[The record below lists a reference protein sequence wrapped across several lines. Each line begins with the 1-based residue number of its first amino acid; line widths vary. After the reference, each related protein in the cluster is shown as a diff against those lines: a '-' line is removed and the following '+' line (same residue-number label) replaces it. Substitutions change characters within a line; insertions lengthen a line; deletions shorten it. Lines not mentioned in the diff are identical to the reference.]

1 MYTYEANKITGA
13 LLATVLFIVVLHIV
27 GNEIFHP
34 TVPAETAIAIDVG
47 DVETAAVEVAEIP
60 PLPILLAAGD
70 AAAGRKVARKCVSC
84 HTFEEGGKNK
94 IGPNL
99 WNVLGR
105 NLASASGF
113 NYSGA
118 MEDAGGSWDYA
129 RLDAF
134 IANPRAALKGNKMT
148 FQGIK
153 KPEQRAD
160 LILYLRSLS
169 ASPIALPQ

>member
-1 MYTYEANKITGA
+1 MYTYEVNKIAGA

-27 GNEIFHP
+27 GNEIFHVN
-34 TVPAETAIAIDVG
+34 VPAETAIAIDTG
-47 DVETAAVEVAEIP
+47 DAQAAVAEVAEVL
-60 PLPILLAAGD
+60 PLPILLARGD
-70 AAAGRKVARKCVSC
+70 ATAGRKVARKCVSC
-84 HTFEEGGKNK
+84 HTFGEGEKNK
-94 IGPNL
+94 VGPNL

-105 NLASASGF
+105 NLASAEGF
-113 NYSGA
+113 NYSGV
-118 MEDAGGSWDYA
+118 MKDAGGSWDYS

-148 FQGIK
+148 FRGIK

-169 ASPIALPQ
+169 DSPMTLPQ